1 MKEITMEVLGEF
13 YGKCG
18 KKAPFRDSNGEEL
31 YTGDVV
37 KVRDYRG
44 IGFGISSIVERY
56 GEVFVMGIYGSY
68 PESRK
73 GEEEW
78 RIYKVKSYK
87 DIKPGEEIEDVIYKI
102 KEIRKELFEK
112 LKEEKITA
120 SEWKDR
126 IVNYINQRYEESIL
140 QWVIKAKEE
149 YRKWKIQ
156 TIIQ

>member
-37 KVRDYRG
+37 KVKKCRG
-44 IGFGISSIVERY
+44 ISFGMSSIVERC
-56 GEVFVMGIYGSY
+56 GEVFVMGLYGSY
-68 PESRK
+68 PIHRE
-73 GEEEW
+73 GEGEW
-78 RIYKVKSYK
+78 RIYKVKSYE
-87 DIKPGEEIEDVIYKI
+87 DINPGEEIEDVIYKIKETKSREEKI

-126 IVNYINQRYEESIL
+126 MVNYINQRYEESTL
-140 QWVIKAKEE
+140 Q
-149 YRKWKIQ
+149 
-156 TIIQ
+156 